1 MATGTLNGRTSEQVR
16 REIEL
21 EREQLADA
29 VDSLRAG
36 LGQATD
42 VAGFIRGRLPVVAAG
57 ALGAGFVLAGGI
69 GATMRLFA
77 RRSREGQERVRVGR
91 FRLVHRG

>member
-36 LGQATD
+36 FDQATD
-42 VAGFIRGRLPVVAAG
+42 ISGFIRGRLPPVAAG
-57 ALGAGFVLAGGI
+57 AVGAGFVLAGGI
-69 GATMRLFA
+69 GATMRLLA

-91 FRLVHRG
+91 FRLVRRG